1 MSQINGLP
9 QATTEITQTTKIG
22 LGLSN
27 LLFKSERIKVNHHLR
42 EREKKKTK
50 KKKLGFKGL
59 GLNSCVALRKPL
71 IRESNQIKRLQFA
84 REH

>member
-50 KKKLGFKGL
+50 KKTWIQGIGVKQLCGL
-59 GLNSCVALRKPL
+59 KKTTYQGV
-71 IRESNQIKRLQFA
+71 
-84 REH
+84 